1 MPYANDFVIRQTV
14 GTLCYF
20 GPTRK
25 AVFKRRKGRG
35 REIVV
40 DPWRCSVVN
49 NVRLPSP
56 FAAGGNVLRPFLV
69 LFAFF
74 PFFPFF
80 FFLIFNCFY
89 I

>member
-40 DPWRCSVVN
+40 DPWRCSVIN

-56 FAAGGNVLRPFLV
+56 FAAGGKCLAPIFGAAGEFCSL
-69 LFAFF
+69 
-74 PFFPFF
+74 
-80 FFLIFNCFY
+80 LIDNCFY
-89 I
+89 YLKQ